1 VPDTPERPIS
11 TGTDGRP
18 GLRTA
23 PHEPLLSPH
32 GRGAGGT
39 SSPLSFRGSVDDDRV
54 DRLSAAIPFGSV
66 STRSTPM
73 SRTLCQSDP
82 AARLRRPRLF
92 GGRLIAALAVLSLA
106 APAFPPIVT
115 ADESDPAGTTSTE
128 HSTLR
133 LTEIGQ
139 GLVFEAGSLGVMG
152 RRRPSPKPTASP
164 TPTPSPKPT
173 ATPTPTPT
181 PTPTSTPAPTATSTP
196 TPTSS
201 PAGGLER
208 HVASTGSDAN
218 DGSATAP
225 WRTIQRAVD
234 IAPAGSSIYVH
245 AGVYGPFT
253 IVRSGLTVVAATAE
267 TAVVSGGTYV
277 VLVRGVTG
285 ATIRGLTIQNAPDQ
299 WGSGVRI
306 ESSSGVVVEQNLIRD
321 NHSFGVK
328 VKDAT
333 GITIRDNEI
342 TKNDT
347 GIELSG
353 AVAGTI
359 VSGNRIH
366 DNDRMVTA
374 SRGGNGI
381 VFTKTVGPITASDNM
396 LWGNRA
402 PHPADSGHDGGAFE
416 IYAASDIR
424 IEGNVVWDNN
434 NVMETGTD
442 GTAPCSRIRFVRNVA
457 YGAGT
462 VPNETQG
469 MILRCAADTLVANNT
484 FDGLDTFAFYVSAA
498 GSYAGSVDGL
508 RIEDNIVAGGR
519 SYSLAAGL
527 PASLVIDYNLSY
539 PGGSA
544 AQYGSYVGYVEGKGN
559 ASSLAEFS
567 SWTGY
572 DRNGIQADPGFL
584 DRVAHD
590 YHLGPLSPAL
600 DAGVEVVGDGYS
612 GLAPDMG
619 AYEAVIASSQIFSR
633 IGQMLH

>member
-1 VPDTPERPIS
+1 
-11 TGTDGRP
+11 
-18 GLRTA
+18 
-23 PHEPLLSPH
+23 
-32 GRGAGGT
+32 
-39 SSPLSFRGSVDDDRV
+39 
-54 DRLSAAIPFGSV
+54 
-66 STRSTPM
+66 M
-73 SRTLCQSDP
+73 SRTPRRSDP
-82 AARLRRPRLF
+82 AARHRWRPRLF
-92 GGRLIAALAVLSLA
+92 SRRLIATLMALSLA
-106 APAFPPIVT
+106 APALPAVVT
-115 ADESDPAGTTSTE
+115 ADEAASDLAIAIDHP
-128 HSTLR
+128 TLR
-133 LTEIGQ
+133 LAMMGQ
-139 GLVFEAGSLGVMG
+139 RLELEAGSRELLGLG
-152 RRRPSPKPTASP
+152 RPR
-164 TPTPSPKPT
+164 PKPT
-173 ATPTPTPT
+173 ATPPPTPSPTAT
-181 PTPTSTPAPTATSTP
+181 PTPTSTPAPTATATPAPTGTPAPTP
-196 TPTSS
+196 TPS
-201 PAGGLER
+201 PTEGPEL
-208 HVASTGSDAN
+208 HVASTGSDGN

-234 IAPAGSSIYVH
+234 LAPAGSSIYVH
-245 AGVYGPFT
+245 AGAYGPFA
-253 IVRSGLTVVAATAE
+253 IARSGLTVVAATAE

-277 VLVRGVTG
+277 VLVRGVMG
-285 ATIRGLTIQNAPDQ
+285 ATIRGLTIQDAPDQ

-306 ESSSGVVVEQNLIRD
+306 ESSSGVVIEQNLIRD

-366 DNDRMVTA
+366 DNDRMVTP

-381 VFTKTVGPITASDNM
+381 VFTKTVGPITASDNL

-402 PHPADSGHDGGAFE
+402 PHLADSGYDGGAFE

-457 YGAGT
+457 YGAGS

-469 MILRCAADTLVANNT
+469 MILRCAADSLIANNT
-484 FDGLDTFAFYVSAA
+484 FESLDTFAFYVSAA

-508 RIEDNIVAGGR
+508 RIEDNVVVGGR

-559 ASSLAEFS
+559 TSILAEFS
-567 SWTGY
+567 TWTGH
-572 DRNGIQADPGFL
+572 DRDGIQADPNFL

-590 YHLGPLSPAL
+590 YHLGPLSPAI
-600 DAGVEVVGDGYS
+600 DAGVDVVGDGFS
-612 GLAPDMG
+612 GLAPDLG
-619 AYEAVIASSQIFSR
+619 AYEVVIAGSQIFGR